1 MLSGSSPRYLSLNP
15 EMKEEMFTRAS
26 SLLIRAA
33 AVVGT
38 GACAAAFAGVA
49 HAGTPADALT
59 ATVATATQPAAAT
72 VTPAARP
79 DASATAEAV
88 VGTVSSTVSTTVTQA
103 KDVVPQAAAPVAAE
117 VSRAP
122 AQALAATGDAA
133 ANVLSS
139 AVRAS
144 SSAVETAASV
154 ASPLSGPTTESA
166 AVLPAPDQTP
176 AAPVR
181 THSDGET
188 GGTSA
193 AAAAAPEV
201 VAPSATPVEGAR
213 PPGIAPRPARAR
225 HTARAR
231 SAAPVLLTMTDAATV
246 SAPDPKS
253 EAGGSRAPAPRRDPP
268 GGALVDAVGGQGS
281 GGGLLLFGLAGLLF
295 LLVIPN
301 AVRWLRPALALGLS
315 PAYVATRDRPG

>member
-1 MLSGSSPRYLSLNP
+1 MS
-15 EMKEEMFTRAS
+15 TRAS

-33 AVVGT
+33 AVAGT

-72 VTPAARP
+72 VTPATP
-79 DASATAEAV
+79 DGSATAEAV

-103 KDVVPQAAAPVAAE
+103 KDIVPQAAAPVVAE

-122 AQALAATGDAA
+122 AQAVAATGDTA

-139 AVRAS
+139 AAGTS
-144 SSAVETAASV
+144 SSAVETVASV
-154 ASPLSGPTTESA
+154 ASLASAVSSPTTESA
-166 AVLPAPDQTP
+166 AVLPAPDRTP

-181 THSDGET
+181 TQSDGES
-188 GGTSA
+188 GGSSSA
-193 AAAAAPEV
+193 A
-201 VAPSATPVEGAR
+201 VAPAFATASSTPVEGVR
-213 PPGIAPRPARAR
+213 PSGPAPRPARTR
-225 HTARAR
+225 HTARTQSGAT
-231 SAAPVLLTMTDAATV
+231 VLLTMTGAATV
-246 SAPDPKS
+246 SASDPKS
-253 EAGGSRAPAPRRDPP
+253 AAGGSRAPAPRHDPP
-268 GGALVDAVGGQGS
+268 GGTLVGAVGGQGS